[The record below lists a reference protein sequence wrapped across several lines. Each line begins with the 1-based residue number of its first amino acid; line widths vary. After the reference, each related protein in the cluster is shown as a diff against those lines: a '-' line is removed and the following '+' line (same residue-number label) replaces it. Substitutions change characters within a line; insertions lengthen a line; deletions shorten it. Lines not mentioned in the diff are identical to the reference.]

1 MTKKKEHWI
10 IKQRKDVQKV
20 FRPIVDYNKEDDI
33 LYITWFPQLDV
44 KYSLESSIDFIFDI
58 SDRDE
63 VKGIEIMD
71 FKKRFMK

>member
-20 FRPIVDYNKEDDI
+20 FRPIVDYNKEYDI

-44 KYSLESSIDFIFDI
+44 KYSLESSNDFIFDI

>member
-1 MTKKKEHWI
+1 MKKKKEHWI

-20 FRPIVDYNKEDDI
+20 FRPMVDYDKEYDI
-33 LYITWFPQLDV
+33 LYITWFPQLDI
-44 KYSLESSIDFIFDI
+44 KYSLESSNDFIFDI
-58 SDRDE
+58 YDRDE